1 MEKEKKYVKYQGKPA
16 PFVQVSTQCGRCGDP
31 WVDGHKCEKLLIPME
46 EKIFTI
52 KEIKKAFWDTFHKSG
67 DLWFSDFEDDCEI
80 ATNSFWERFLK
91 ILNNRYL

>member
-1 MEKEKKYVKYQGKPA
+1 M
-16 PFVQVSTQCGRCGDP
+16 S
-31 WVDGHKCEKLLIPME
+31 